1 MSSRTLFH
9 GGNLFDGTGSD
20 PAPADVVVSDGRV
33 VEVGTGLDGDEGVDC
48 SGSTLLPGLF
58 DCHVHVTK
66 SGVDMM
72 KRLSSPFS
80 YQFFEAAENLLATLR
95 VGITTIRDASGA
107 DLGIQQAV
115 NDGLVIGPRMQISVT
130 AISQT
135 GGHGDGWMPSGICV
149 TGFESHP
156 GRPSSLVDGPEEM
169 RKKVREL
176 VRAGANVIK
185 VCTSGGVLS
194 PRDSPR
200 HGHFRDDELLVLV
213 SEAKAAGLAVMAHA
227 QATDGVKAAVRTG
240 IRSVEHGIF
249 LDDEVIAMML
259 AAGTWLVPTLVAPR
273 AVLDAVD
280 AGATLPSSVVVKARE
295 VMEFHRASFAKAAA
309 AGVRIAMGTDSGVGP
324 HGNNLDE
331 LVLMAEG
338 GMSPSQVLVAATSSA
353 SELMGLEDQ
362 LGTVEPGKRADL
374 VVVNGNPYDL
384 GHLRSNIRRVYKEGQ
399 LVVSNDDPRE
409 E

>member
-1 MSSRTLFH
+1 
-9 GGNLFDGTGSD
+9 
-20 PAPADVVVSDGRV
+20 
-33 VEVGTGLDGDEGVDC
+33 
-48 SGSTLLPGLF
+48 
-58 DCHVHVTK
+58 
-66 SGVDMM
+66 
-72 KRLSSPFS
+72 
-80 YQFFEAAENLLATLR
+80 
-95 VGITTIRDASGA
+95 
-107 DLGIQQAV
+107 
-115 NDGLVIGPRMQISVT
+115 
-130 AISQT
+130 
-135 GGHGDGWMPSGICV
+135 
-149 TGFESHP
+149 
-156 GRPSSLVDGPEEM
+156 LVDGPEEM

-213 SEAKAAGLAVMAHA
+213 TEAKAAGLAVMAHA

-384 GHLRSNIRRVYKEGQ
+384 GHLRSNIRRVYKDGQ
-399 LVVSNDDPRE
+399 LVVSNEDPRE